1 MVRILVVDDSPL
13 DRQWLAG
20 LLATIPDAEIVEAAD
35 GEEALRIV
43 PEKQPDVIVTDMQM
57 PKVDGLQLV
66 KAIRQGF
73 PYIPV
78 ILVTGFGSEESALQ
92 ALHVGAAS
100 YVNKEWI
107 PQRLIPTVEQI
118 LEAAQHRAMI
128 SRVSRFLTCCRF
140 GFVLENDCQLLRPV
154 LEFVHDSL
162 ECFDLDLT
170 EITRVNVALQEALS
184 NAVFHGNL
192 ELSSRLREEDES
204 HFFRLAT
211 ERRRQPPYRDRRVFL
226 EGELTREKISFT
238 IRDEGPGFDPS
249 LLPNPHRTEALDCA
263 CGRGLLLIR
272 SFMDEVTFNA
282 RGNEIRLV
290 KYLRKESPWQEQPG
304 STGLV

>member
-1 MVRILVVDDSPL
+1 MARILVVDDSPL

-20 LLATIPDAEIVEAAD
+20 LLATIPDAEIDEAAD

-43 PEKQPDVIVTDMQM
+43 LERQPDIVVTDMQM
-57 PKVDGLQLV
+57 PKLDGLQLV
-66 KAIRQGF
+66 TAIRRGS
-73 PYIPV
+73 PHIPA
-78 ILVTGFGSEESALQ
+78 ILVTGHGSEESALQ
-92 ALHVGAAS
+92 ALRVGAAS

-107 PQRLIPTVEQI
+107 PQRLIPTVKQV

-128 SRVSRFLTCCRF
+128 SRVSRFLTGCHF

-184 NAVFHGNL
+184 NAIFHGNL

-204 HFFRLAT
+204 RFFQLAR
-211 ERRRQPPYRDRRVFL
+211 ERRQRPPYRDRRVFL
-226 EGELTREKISFT
+226 EGELTREKISFA

-272 SFMDEVTFNA
+272 SFMDEVSFNA

-290 KYLRKESPWQEQPG
+290 KYLRREDPSQEHLSP
-304 STGLV
+304 TGLS